1 MRKVIEQNR
10 SYVKDTTT
18 QAVVNSDSKGYLTY
32 MKRIVEKRKESDKL
46 REVVRDI
53 NTLKTEM
60 YEIKQMLK
68 EVINK

>member
-10 SYVKDTTT
+10 GYVKDTAT
-18 QAVVNSDSKGYLTY
+18 QAVVNSDNKSYLTY
-32 MKRIVEKRKESDKL
+32 MKRIAQKRKESDKL

-53 NTLKTEM
+53 NILKTEM
-60 YEIKQMLK
+60 YEIKKLLK